1 MTDLR
6 DDAYYDANDLPP
18 VRVPE
23 SRLRYDPGRARDED
37 AFAKAARHST
47 LVRRLKY
54 ILPALA
60 LAGVAVFWGTA
71 RIIPGDLAALV
82 AVAGIDEKSNS
93 VIMQAPHISGFE
105 GTRRA
110 YDVKAGS
117 AVQSLDDPKVVTFK
131 QIDGRFGLEEN
142 GTATV
147 TAATGVYNGNNNTLE
162 LTEGISMTTTS
173 GYAARFNDAAID
185 LANGTLITDR
195 PVELSTSEG
204 SLRADSVE
212 VLERGKR
219 VIFRG
224 GVSVTYLPADELVT
238 RTGEA
243 GATGE

>member
-1 MTDLR
+1 MTDLHNE
-6 DDAYYDANDLPP
+6 AYYDDDAPRTPP
-18 VRVPE
+18 A
-23 SRLRYDPGRARDED
+23 RLRYDPGRSRHAD
-37 AFAKAARHST
+37 AYERAARHSA

-60 LAGVAVFWGTA
+60 IAGVGVFWATA

-82 AVAGIDEKSNS
+82 AVAGIDEESNS

-131 QIDGRFGLEEN
+131 QIDGHFGLEEN

-147 TAATGVYNGNNNTLE
+147 TAETGVYNGNNNTLD
-162 LTEGISMTTTS
+162 LTEGIRMTTTS
-173 GYAARFNDAAID
+173 GYAARFDDARID
-185 LANGTLITDR
+185 LANGTLKTDK
-195 PVELSTSEG
+195 PLELSTGEG
-204 SLRADSVE
+204 SLRADSIE

-224 GVSVTYLPADELVT
+224 NVSVTYMPPADLVT
-238 RTGEA
+238 KSGEA
-243 GATGE
+243 EARDE

>member
-6 DDAYYDANDLPP
+6 DDAYYDEDSGP
-18 VRVPE
+18 VRGPAAP
-23 SRLRYDPGRARDED
+23 SRLRYNPHRANDDD
-37 AFAKAARHST
+37 AFERAARHST

-60 LAGVAVFWGTA
+60 LCGVAVFWGTA
-71 RIIPGDLAALV
+71 RIIPGDMASLV

-93 VIMQAPHISGFE
+93 VVMQAPHISGFE

-131 QIDGRFGLEEN
+131 QIDGRFGLDAN

-147 TAATGVYNGNNNTLE
+147 TAATGVYNGNNNTLA

-185 LANGTLITDR
+185 LAKGTL
-195 PVELSTSEG
+195 STEKPIQLTASEG
-204 SLRADSVE
+204 SLRANSIE
-212 VLERGKR
+212 VLDRGKR

-224 GVSVTYLPADELVT
+224 GVSVTYLPRGELVT
-238 RTGEA
+238 KSGTA
-243 GATGE
+243 GATE